1 MNILEQTQYK
11 YKFNRIFSAVSCKI
25 EAQHLSFVAARA

>member
-11 YKFNRIFSAVSCKI
+11 FNRILSAVSCKI